1 MHACLKR
8 TGRKKNVLH
17 KILVPCSSKFLFVR
31 TCSVFHS
38 ALADY
43 STKGRE
49 NFKNLADNIVTL
61 VQLNVSWKCFSSAA
75 GDSTLRHDQFSAQIT
90 E

>member
-17 KILVPCSSKFLFVR
+17 KILVPCSSKFLFVQ